1 MNNTNT
7 QTDASAVKVTRTYA
21 QQRDGILNTPMA
33 HNSLKD
39 IIRRLDNCDVCDAIT
54 NLEIALSLF
63 NARFEEIK
71 KENA

>member
-1 MNNTNT
+1 MSNTLTNT
-7 QTDASAVKVTRTYA
+7 EASAVKVTRTYA
-21 QQRDGILNTPMA
+21 QQRDAILNTPMA

-71 KENA
+71 QGIY